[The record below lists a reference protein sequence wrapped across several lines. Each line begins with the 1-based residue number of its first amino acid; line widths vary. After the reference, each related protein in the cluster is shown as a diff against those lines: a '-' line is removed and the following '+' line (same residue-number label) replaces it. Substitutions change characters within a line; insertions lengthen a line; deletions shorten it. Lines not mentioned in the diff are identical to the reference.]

1 MNGAFKQEVFQPL
14 PILFQGYL
22 SHVRQG
28 HTQAPS
34 LGVNHS
40 SQQLS
45 DVILQIIKHF
55 RVLSVLHTNDSIS
68 LNFFLQP
75 HDLFEGGLQISLKLD
90 VLIYDITDLELVIL
104 GLMVFYYVFIVIIGV
119 AEHRLLVLVKQ
130 GRGLLILHRLFL
142 KVTLIAHDLH
152 LAYLK
157 LIFLLVKL
165 LLHDFLALLHGSHGL
180 LLLGAQVGD
189 YLLRDQHPPLHLIS
203 RERHHC

>member
-1 MNGAFKQEVFQPL
+1 MHTIQMNGAFKQEVFQPL

-45 DVILQIIKHF
+45 DVILQIIKYF
-55 RVLSVLHTNDSIS
+55 RVLSVLHTNDSTS

-90 VLIYDITDLELVIL
+90 VLIYDIADLELVIL

-203 RERHHC
+203 G